1 MTNSLAAGISKPIP
15 NSKNNTF
22 SRSSLPSRQRRRRA
36 ASHGSARNIPDNRVA
51 HSREGTLKLD
61 LAKLDELIK
70 RYENRPIEEFLTVW
84 QKVSPVGD
92 AANDASRIDAAL
104 VADYVARL
112 RAPRDIEGVL
122 TDLRNDKR
130 VRARECIEIAARLA
144 PTSRRPRSRNRALHA
159 IRRHQGPVG
168 PAANDAAMD
177 VVRQLPKSKSARDRK
192 GREPQD

>member
-1 MTNSLAAGISKPIP
+1 M
-15 NSKNNTF
+15 
-22 SRSSLPSRQRRRRA
+22 
-36 ASHGSARNIPDNRVA
+36 
-51 HSREGTLKLD
+51 D